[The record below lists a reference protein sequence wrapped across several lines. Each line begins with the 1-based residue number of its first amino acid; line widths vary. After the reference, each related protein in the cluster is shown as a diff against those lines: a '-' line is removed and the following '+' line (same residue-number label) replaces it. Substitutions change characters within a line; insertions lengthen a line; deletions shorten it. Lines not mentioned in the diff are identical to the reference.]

1 MKIIILWNYLE
12 KLFHGNLKP
21 VEERRKERNMQ
32 LIAALSPILITIVI
46 FGGVMAYEKYPP
58 IE

>member
-1 MKIIILWNYLE
+1 
-12 KLFHGNLKP
+12 
-21 VEERRKERNMQ
+21 MQ